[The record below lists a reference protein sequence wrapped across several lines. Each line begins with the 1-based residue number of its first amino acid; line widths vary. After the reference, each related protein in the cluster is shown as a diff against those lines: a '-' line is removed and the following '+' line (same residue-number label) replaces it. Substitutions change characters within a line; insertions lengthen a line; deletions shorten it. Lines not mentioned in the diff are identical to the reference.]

1 MSGAE
6 FALSLPAMIIMAIS
20 GIQPNWELPVWFVI
34 LPVAF
39 FLMPIIGA
47 GFVVGSVIAAFTPG
61 APIWKGALV
70 GIGVA
75 IGAAMIVGVAISI
88 AWRLPPALIAI
99 HYVGYIGLAAIALY
113 GVFVAIRR
121 IGRNAATSD

>member
-1 MSGAE
+1 MSGVE
-6 FALSLPAMIIMAIS
+6 FALSLPSMIIMAIS

-39 FLMPIIGA
+39 FLVLIIGA

-88 AWRLPPALIAI
+88 AWRLPLALIAI